1 MPVLDGRTAVVTGG
15 GTGLGRVFA
24 TALAEEDARV
34 AIADIKLADAKA
46 AAEGIG
52 TAGGVAVALEF
63 DQSDPDSVEEM
74 IRKTEDHL
82 GPVEVLVNNASL
94 FSTLERGEALDISPE
109 EWTTVVQ
116 TNLNGTFFC
125 CRAAMPSMRERGY
138 GKIVNIASSAIFS
151 ATNRLAHYVAAKAGV
166 VGMTRALAREYGNS
180 GITVN
185 CIAPGATDSGAS
197 QSTSEYLRSKVG
209 ARSIQRVQTPDDLV
223 GAVIFL
229 CSPMSDFVTGQNLVV
244 DGGSVFQ

>member
-1 MPVLDGRTAVVTGG
+1 
-15 GTGLGRVFA
+15 
-24 TALAEEDARV
+24 
-34 AIADIKLADAKA
+34 
-46 AAEGIG
+46 
-52 TAGGVAVALEF
+52 
-63 DQSDPDSVEEM
+63 
-74 IRKTEDHL
+74 
-82 GPVEVLVNNASL
+82 
-94 FSTLERGEALDISPE
+94 
-109 EWTTVVQ
+109 
-116 TNLNGTFFC
+116 
-125 CRAAMPSMRERGY
+125 
-138 GKIVNIASSAIFS
+138 
-151 ATNRLAHYVAAKAGV
+151 
-166 VGMTRALAREYGNS
+166 MTRALAREYGNS